1 MWRRQNILLEL
12 RKGLQDKVVAKLISK
27 LIFKVVAKLVAKLVL
42 KPIAKALFQ
51 VVLEVLPA
59 KMISKGAP
67 SFLLLGNHPPCGTI
81 GSVTQKIHISG
92 KHDSDVS

>member
-27 LIFKVVAKLVAKLVL
+27 LISKVVAKVVAKLVFKVVS
-42 KPIAKALFQ
+42 KALFQ

-81 GSVTQKIHISG
+81 GSVRQKIHISG

>member
-27 LIFKVVAKLVAKLVL
+27 LISKVVAKVVAKLVFKVVS
-42 KPIAKALFQ
+42 KALFQ

-92 KHDSDVS
+92 KHDSDVN

>member
-1 MWRRQNILLEL
+1 MWRRQNVLLEL
-12 RKGLQDKVVAKLISK
+12 MKGLQDKVVAKLISK
-27 LIFKVVAKLVAKLVL
+27 LISKVVAKLVL

-92 KHDSDVS
+92 KHDSDVN

>member
-12 RKGLQDKVVAKLISK
+12 MKGLQDKVVAKLISK
-27 LIFKVVAKLVAKLVL
+27 LISKVVAKLVFKVVS
-42 KPIAKALFQ
+42 KALFQ

-81 GSVTQKIHISG
+81 GSVTQKIHIFG

>member
-1 MWRRQNILLEL
+1 MWRRQNILLKL
-12 RKGLQDKVVAKLISK
+12 MKGLQDKVVAKLISK
-27 LIFKVVAKLVAKLVL
+27 VVAKLVL
-42 KPIAKALFQ
+42 KVVSKALFQ

-92 KHDSDVS
+92 KHESDES

>member
-27 LIFKVVAKLVAKLVL
+27 LISKVVAKLVFKVVS
-42 KPIAKALFQ
+42 KALFQ

-81 GSVTQKIHISG
+81 GSVRQKIHISG
-92 KHDSDVS
+92 KHDSDVN

>member
-27 LIFKVVAKLVAKLVL
+27 LISKVVAKLVFKVVS
-42 KPIAKALFQ
+42 KALFQ

-92 KHDSDVS
+92 KHESDES

>member
-12 RKGLQDKVVAKLISK
+12 MKGLQDKVVAKLISK
-27 LIFKVVAKLVAKLVL
+27 LISKVVAKLVFKVVSN
-42 KPIAKALFQ
+42 ALFQ

-92 KHDSDVS
+92 KHDSDVN

>member
-1 MWRRQNILLEL
+1 MWRRQNILLKL
-12 RKGLQDKVVAKLISK
+12 MKGLQDKVVAKLISK
-27 LIFKVVAKLVAKLVL
+27 VVAKLVL

-92 KHDSDVS
+92 KHDSDVN

>member
-1 MWRRQNILLEL
+1 MWRRQNVLLEL
-12 RKGLQDKVVAKLISK
+12 MKGLQDKVVAKLISK
-27 LIFKVVAKLVAKLVL
+27 VVTEVVAKLVL

-92 KHDSDVS
+92 KHDSDVN